1 MSNENNKNMQNKI
14 PKIIHYVWVG
24 PKEKSEIILKCIK
37 SWKEKMPDYDIKL
50 WNENNFNI
58 NNFEFTRLAYQNKK
72 YAFVADYIRL
82 FVLYNEGGIY
92 LDTDMYALKNFDD
105 FIDSDYELI
114 LGKEDQIHI
123 NAAMMASNKNNLYI
137 KKLLDYYNHTNILE
151 PIPKIMTRVF
161 NEYKKELNI
170 NEKELEKNKI
180 KIFESIYFYPYN
192 ADNIKVFFKNN
203 FQNAPKESYAVH
215 LWDYSWGHPLN
226 KLIKKIG
233 MHKQLKTFTEKLG
246 IKNKIKN
253 ILKME

>member
-1 MSNENNKNMQNKI
+1 
-14 PKIIHYVWVG
+14 
-24 PKEKSEIILKCIK
+24 
-37 SWKEKMPDYDIKL
+37 
-50 WNENNFNI
+50 
-58 NNFEFTRLAYQNKK
+58 
-72 YAFVADYIRL
+72 
-82 FVLYNEGGIY
+82 
-92 LDTDMYALKNFDD
+92 MYALKNFDD

-215 LWDYSWGHPLN
+215 L
-226 KLIKKIG
+226 
-233 MHKQLKTFTEKLG
+233 
-246 IKNKIKN
+246 
-253 ILKME
+253 